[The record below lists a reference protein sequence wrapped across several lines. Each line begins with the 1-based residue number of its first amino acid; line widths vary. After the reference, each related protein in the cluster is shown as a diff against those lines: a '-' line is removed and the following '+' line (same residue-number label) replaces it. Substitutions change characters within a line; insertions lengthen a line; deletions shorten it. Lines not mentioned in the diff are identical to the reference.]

1 MGRLIA
7 VLAHLPAVRRAL
19 LTVLLLAGVGDM
31 ITAIIL
37 LAYQLAMT
45 SGFQRVVPSLVGTS
59 FFCTA
64 FPLWF
69 LYSKPYAIR
78 LPGSHN
84 EPRVGSARDYVAKFS
99 RSIAFELMALA
110 GTGVWTLISVS
121 NLHAETPGLINH
133 CGGWPICRMLL
144 AVLALS
150 WICFLFTALPFALL
164 LCSTLYFTIR
174 RHSPMP
180 IFLTSFLA
188 VDWERYAGRPVN
200 RAATVKRTKNGKPLA
215 LVPAR
220 ALEGAEPNTTAGSLG
235 SGRPDSQAPVFSGH
249 AAHASYGGDSAR
261 SLDWDVQSGFTDS
274 FSRPASGFAAAES
287 AGGSGAGSP
296 RPEHSVFVL
305 MEEEEKAMEAEAA
318 AAETAAAAAGTATDA
333 ENSDAGKDVGAAI

>member
-1 MGRLIA
+1 
-7 VLAHLPAVRRAL
+7 
-19 LTVLLLAGVGDM
+19 
-31 ITAIIL
+31 
-37 LAYQLAMT
+37 
-45 SGFQRVVPSLVGTS
+45 
-59 FFCTA
+59 
-64 FPLWF
+64 
-69 LYSKPYAIR
+69 
-78 LPGSHN
+78 
-84 EPRVGSARDYVAKFS
+84 
-99 RSIAFELMALA
+99 
-110 GTGVWTLISVS
+110 
-121 NLHAETPGLINH
+121 
-133 CGGWPICRMLL
+133 
-144 AVLALS
+144 
-150 WICFLFTALPFALL
+150 
-164 LCSTLYFTIR
+164 
-174 RHSPMP
+174 MP

-220 ALEGAEPNTTAGSLG
+220 ALEGAEPNTTEGSLG